1 MLTLG
6 IETATHA
13 VGVGLADEHGP
24 IGHVEIVRGRRHAET
39 LVPAIATLLAQTGHA
54 YADIGMVAIDMGP
67 GLFTGLRVGVAAAK
81 AFALALGIPVVTA
94 TSLEILAH
102 EVAVGRL
109 WAGSMVSVVDAR
121 RKEVYAQCFEVDAGV
136 AVPSGA
142 PWVGPARSVVD
153 RMRAD
158 GRPALVVGDGA
169 ARHVDVFADAADLRC
184 LPDASPSVAALLSF
198 VVGRTPVHADD
209 VELVYLRAPDAEIN
223 WAQR

>member
-13 VGVGLADEHGP
+13 VGVGLADEQGP

-39 LVPAIATLLAQTGHA
+39 LVPAIATLLAQTGHEHGE
-54 YADIGMVAIDMGP
+54 IGTVAIDIGP

-81 AFALALGIPVVTA
+81 AFALALGIPIVTA

-102 EVAVGRL
+102 EVAVSGL
-109 WAGSMVSVVDAR
+109 WAGSVVSVVDAR
-121 RKEVYAQCFEVDAGV
+121 RKEVYAQCFEVDGGV
-136 AVPSGA
+136 AAPSGE
-142 PWVGPARSVVD
+142 PWVGPARSVID
-153 RMRAD
+153 RMRAN

-169 ARHVDVFADAADLRC
+169 ARHVDVFADVTDLRC
-184 LPDASPSVAALLSF
+184 LPDASPSVAALLSL
-198 VVGRTPVHADD
+198 VVGRTPVSADG

-223 WAQR
+223 WVQR